1 MNFRLLITNSY
12 IYLLLCLP
20 ILVKA
25 QYRFDKIGTKQGL
38 SQSTVLATFQDS
50 KGFLWFATT
59 DGLNRYDGYRFTI
72 FRAEIGDPTS
82 ISNSVITCITEDNT
96 GNLWIGTSAGISKF
110 NTATGK
116 FTRIHYTDSGYDLSN
131 LPISGIAYKKGS
143 QIWASIYGRGLL
155 AINALTN
162 EASWLRIASNP
173 SSNNFFNR
181 LFSDDFGNMWVGCA
195 NGKLLKFMGEQQPQV
210 YQVGQVEKMSTIIN
224 ITEDTDGSLL
234 VGTRGNGLFRFD
246 ILEGKM
252 QSLYRTS
259 NQHANIITSVARD
272 REGFLWVGTDD
283 GVLLFKGKDFR
294 HSTHIQTKA
303 DSDFGLSS
311 FSIQSIFVDKTN
323 NVWIGT
329 WEAGLNV
336 HFRNKSKFTL
346 YRHTANNPQTLLSD
360 KVTSIA
366 CETNDRIWLGSSVG
380 LTMLDRSTNTFSNY
394 VKFPIKPNVFNRND
408 VNFLNYDNDGDLYV
422 GYWGF
427 GFDLRRK
434 GSTRFVGY
442 AYNQGRFGANLTTC
456 TPSFVYPHRMWFGT
470 QGNGLMLFDK
480 VKGVYMSTPELN
492 KQGRLMGVNVNA
504 LLEDKAGI
512 LWIGTYNSGII
523 SFDLYTRQLHFYRQG
538 RDSNLGSNQITK
550 IIQDSDGQIWV
561 GTAGGGLSLY
571 NSDTDSFGTFTTKE
585 GLPSNT
591 IKGILED
598 GKKNL
603 WFSTNEG
610 LGQLNT
616 QTMTFKTFG
625 EADGLQGKEFL
636 INAYAQNI
644 RGEMFFGGTS
654 GLNVFH
660 PDSLQES
667 KQVPAI
673 YITGLRLFNKRVE
686 AGEKDSPLQTSIL
699 ETKVLTLTAEQSVFT
714 LDYLALDY
722 QQSKDNQ
729 YAYKLEGFDPDWNY
743 VAKQRNATYTNL
755 NDGTYI
761 FKVKATNNDGVWNE
775 KPTELTII
783 ILPPW
788 YRTWW
793 AFAIYGL
800 LILAALLALRRA
812 ISIRERLKADVL
824 LQEREKEQVQELD
837 RLKTNF
843 FTNISH
849 EFRTPLTLIISPL
862 ERFFADNSDR
872 NLPEKQAKQLK
883 TIHQNAKKLL
893 SLINQLLDLSKL
905 EAGKLTPEISQ
916 NDLIEFL
923 EKLTYSFNGLA
934 EQKQIHLSLSSPIER
949 ALVYFDLDIIEKVI
963 TNLLSNAFKHT
974 PADGSITVTLT
985 LDRNR
990 ISDISRVKIA
1000 VKDTGVGMPAAHLSN
1015 IFSRFYQISETSYN
1029 QNVGSGVGL
1038 ALCKE
1043 LIELHRGDITV
1054 ISKVGEGT
1062 TFAINIPVFKGAFDV
1077 RWIHENTSEQPTV
1090 FPEQASNR
1098 AASVAHVDASGEK
1111 AVILIAEDNDD
1122 LRAYIHDIFV
1132 DKFEIIEAENG
1143 ENALEKA
1150 LTHIPDLII
1159 SDWMMPKMTGVELC
1173 AELKLNEKTSHI
1185 PIVILTSKSSN
1196 DSKMEGLETGA
1207 DDYITKPFNANLL
1220 EVRVT
1225 NLLASRRRLR
1235 ERFLQSTEVL
1245 PKEITL
1251 NTADEHFLEK
1261 SIRMVEENMANPDFD
1276 IQALELALK
1285 MSNMQLYRKLKGLIG
1300 LSGMEFIRTIRL
1312 KKALQLL
1319 ETATYSVA
1327 EVAYQVGFN
1336 DPSYFAR
1343 IFKKEYGKAP
1353 SEVKK

>member
-1 MNFRLLITNSY
+1 
-12 IYLLLCLP
+12 
-20 ILVKA
+20 
-25 QYRFDKIGTKQGL
+25 
-38 SQSTVLATFQDS
+38 
-50 KGFLWFATT
+50 
-59 DGLNRYDGYRFTI
+59 
-72 FRAEIGDPTS
+72 
-82 ISNSVITCITEDNT
+82 
-96 GNLWIGTSAGISKF
+96 
-110 NTATGK
+110 
-116 FTRIHYTDSGYDLSN
+116 
-131 LPISGIAYKKGS
+131 
-143 QIWASIYGRGLL
+143 
-155 AINALTN
+155 
-162 EASWLRIASNP
+162 
-173 SSNNFFNR
+173 
-181 LFSDDFGNMWVGCA
+181 
-195 NGKLLKFMGEQQPQV
+195 
-210 YQVGQVEKMSTIIN
+210 
-224 ITEDTDGSLL
+224 
-234 VGTRGNGLFRFD
+234 
-246 ILEGKM
+246 
-252 QSLYRTS
+252 
-259 NQHANIITSVARD
+259 
-272 REGFLWVGTDD
+272 
-283 GVLLFKGKDFR
+283 
-294 HSTHIQTKA
+294 
-303 DSDFGLSS
+303 
-311 FSIQSIFVDKTN
+311 
-323 NVWIGT
+323 
-329 WEAGLNV
+329 
-336 HFRNKSKFTL
+336 
-346 YRHTANNPQTLLSD
+346 
-360 KVTSIA
+360 
-366 CETNDRIWLGSSVG
+366 
-380 LTMLDRSTNTFSNY
+380 
-394 VKFPIKPNVFNRND
+394 
-408 VNFLNYDNDGDLYV
+408 V
-422 GYWGF
+422 GYP
-427 GFDLRRK
+427 
-434 GSTRFVGY
+434 
-442 AYNQGRFGANLTTC
+442 YNQGRFGANLTSS
-456 TPSFVYPHRMWFGT
+456 TPSYVYPHRMWFGT

-492 KQGRLMGVNVNA
+492 KQGRLLGVHVNA
-504 LLEDKAGI
+504 ILEDKAGI
-512 LWIGTYNSGII
+512 LWVGTYNSGVI
-523 SFDLYTRQLHFYRQG
+523 SYDLYTRQIHFYRQG

-550 IIQDSDGQIWV
+550 IFQDSDGQIWV

-571 NSDTDSFGTFTTKE
+571 NSDTDSFGTFTTKD

-598 GKKNL
+598 TKKNL

-636 INAYAQNI
+636 INAYAQNA

-686 AGEKDSPLQTSIL
+686 AGEKDSPLKTSIL
-699 ETKVLTLTAEQSVFT
+699 ATKVLTLNASQSVLS

-729 YAYKLEGFDPDWNY
+729 YAYILEGFDPEWNY
-743 VAKQRNATYTNL
+743 VAKQRTATYTNL
-755 NDGTYI
+755 NDGTYT

-775 KPTELTII
+775 QPTELTII

-793 AFAIYGL
+793 AFGIYGV
-800 LILAALLALRRA
+800 LILLSLLALRRA
-812 ISIRERLKADVL
+812 IAIRERLKADVL
-824 LQEREKEQVQELD
+824 LQEREKEQIQELD

-862 ERFFADNSDR
+862 ERFFSDNSDKD
-872 NLPEKQAKQLK
+872 LPDKQAKQLR

-934 EQKQIHLSLSSPIER
+934 EQKQISLSLNSPIDR
-949 ALVYFDLDIIEKVI
+949 ALVYFDLDIIEKVV

-974 PADGSITVTLT
+974 PAHGSITVELT

-990 ISDISRVKIA
+990 TADISRVKIA
-1000 VKDTGVGMPAAHLSN
+1000 VKDTGVGIPPAHLSN

-1062 TFAINIPVFKGAFDV
+1062 TFAINIPVFKGAFDF
-1077 RWIHENTSEQPTV
+1077 RWIKETAVDYEAS
-1090 FPEQASNR
+1090 FPEQASSR
-1098 AASVAHVDASGEK
+1098 AVSVSQVNGSEEK
-1111 AVILIAEDNDD
+1111 AVILVAEDNDD

-1132 DKFEIIEAENG
+1132 GKFDIIEADNG
-1143 ENALEKA
+1143 EDALEKA

-1173 AELKLNEKTSHI
+1173 SKVKLNEKTSHI
-1185 PIVILTSKSSN
+1185 PIIILTSKSSN

-1235 ERFLQSTEVL
+1235 ERFQQATEVS

-1261 SIRMVEENMANPDFD
+1261 SIRIVEENMANPDFD

-1285 MSNMQLYRKLKGLIG
+1285 MSNMQLYRKLKGVTG
-1300 LSGMEFIRTIRL
+1300 LSGIEFIRTIRL
-1312 KKALQLL
+1312 KKAFQLL

-1336 DPSYFAR
+1336 DPSYFTR

-1353 SEVKK
+1353 SEIKG